1 MVAAVEVVE
10 VLMEVEGI
18 LMKVLQNVL
27 LVGFYF
33 EIGAGRFF
41 ALISPSR

>member
-33 EIGAGRFF
+33 EIVNGRDGNCD
-41 ALISPSR
+41 SRE